1 MAYLQGFK
9 AALERLT
16 EVELRTL
23 CSHPVERWLNGREA
37 SEHYYTG
44 GCG

>member
-16 EVELRTL
+16 ETELRTL
-23 CSHPVERWLNGREA
+23 CSHPVERWLNGQEA
-37 SEHYYTG
+37 SRNYYYA